1 MTQVNGMDQRYI
13 TCGITGT
20 RTARGRGLRAALG
33 TAVALAVFVHLS
45 AQPTPLHVERDGEQ
59 LRLRAPQLN
68 FLTGPPLARLH
79 DGRSVTYVFSA
90 SIQNHR
96 GGPRVHGLTREV
108 IFSYDLWEERF
119 SVVQRD
125 DPKVAASHLTTAAAE
140 AWCVDLLALPVR
152 AAPADKAFVVRLECS
167 LREENAPA
175 ADAPPAATFTGLIDF
190 FSRKEPSA
198 PPRWEASSL
207 PLRLADLVD
216 KARK

>member
-1 MTQVNGMDQRYI
+1 MDQRLD
-13 TCGITGT
+13 TCGHRRTGAAS
-20 RTARGRGLRAALG
+20 RHGLRAVLGATAAIAL
-33 TAVALAVFVHLS
+33 FVHLS
-45 AQPTPLHVERDGEQ
+45 GQPAPMTVERDGGL
-59 LRLRAPQLN
+59 LRLRAPQLR
-68 FLTGPPLARLH
+68 FLTGSPLARLH

-90 SIQNHR
+90 SIRIHR
-96 GGPRVHGLTREV
+96 GGPRVHGLTRQV

-119 SVVQRD
+119 SVVRRD

-140 AWCVDLLALPVR
+140 EWCVDLLALPVR
-152 AAPADKAFVVRLECS
+152 AAPADKAFVVELECS

-175 ADAPPAATFTGLIDF
+175 ADAPSATTLTGLIDI

>member
-1 MTQVNGMDQRYI
+1 MDQRH
-13 TCGITGT
+13 GASGHR
-20 RTARGRGLRAALG
+20 RTNAARRRGVRAALG
-33 TAVALAVFVHLS
+33 VAAALAVLVHLS
-45 AQPTPLHVERDGEQ
+45 GQPAPVTVERDGDL

-68 FLTGPPLARLH
+68 FLAGAPLTRLH
-79 DGRSVTYVFSA
+79 DGRSVTYVLTA
-90 SIQNHR
+90 AIQIHR

-119 SVVQRD
+119 SVVQRN

-152 AAPADKAFVVRLECS
+152 AAPADKPFVVKLECS

-175 ADAPPAATFTGLIDF
+175 ADAPSATTLTGLIDI

-198 PPRWEASSL
+198 PPRWEALSL
-207 PLRLADLVD
+207 PLRLAELIE
-216 KARK
+216 KAGR